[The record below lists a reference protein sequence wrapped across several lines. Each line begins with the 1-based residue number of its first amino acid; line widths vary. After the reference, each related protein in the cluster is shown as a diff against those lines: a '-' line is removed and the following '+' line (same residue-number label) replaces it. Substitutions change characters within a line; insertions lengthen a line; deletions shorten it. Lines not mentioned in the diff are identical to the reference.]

1 MKVSIIIPTKNNA
14 DILERCLESIHNLD
28 YPKDE
33 VEVIIVDG
41 HSTDGTVEIAKKYRC
56 RVVYE
61 DVGTIGGA
69 RNIGVEHSRGD
80 YIVIVFTD
88 ADCVADRDWL
98 KNLIREFKDESVA
111 SVGGPNITPRDDTE
125 FAKRVGVVLEFL
137 SKPGPRYVF
146 SADKIVEIHHN
157 PTCNSAYRKAILQEV
172 GGFNPRLI
180 TCDDEELDYRIRKRG
195 YKILFT
201 PYAKVYHYKRPTW
214 KRFAKMAWNYGVGRR
229 QVIKHERNMGKGAAI
244 QSLFKRVREEVADII
259 VTLDADGRHDPNEI
273 PLLINTMI
281 ETGADIVIRSRFL
294 SKETMNK
301 VPTSRRVGNKILN
314 IVTSVK
320 DVIDTQS
327 GFRAHSRRVIES
339 IRPTEMGFAVDS
351 EILYKTSELGLKI
364 VEVPVGVE
372 YRVPRASKRGPVL
385 HALDVLLGMVKTP
398 LHETSIALLWPARC
412 NLFSDSFDIRINTYS
427 PV

>member
-41 HSTDGTVEIAKKYRC
+41 HSTDGTVEVAKKYGC

-80 YIVIVFTD
+80 YIVFTD

-201 PYAKVYHYKRPTW
+201 PYAKVYHYRRPTW
-214 KRFAKMAWNYGVGRR
+214 KRFAKMAWNYGIGRG
-229 QVIKHERNMGKGAAI
+229 QTIKLHKEMARWYYCAPSALI
-244 QSLFKRVREEVADII
+244 
-259 VTLDADGRHDPNEI
+259 
-273 PLLINTMI
+273 LLITLLF
-281 ETGADIVIRSRFL
+281 TL
-294 SKETMNK
+294 SL
-301 VPTSRRVGNKILN
+301 I
-314 IVTSVK
+314 
-320 DVIDTQS
+320 
-327 GFRAHSRRVIES
+327 
-339 IRPTEMGFAVDS
+339 
-351 EILYKTSELGLKI
+351 
-364 VEVPVGVE
+364 VPVFSLIAFSLLIAGGIGIGLIGL
-372 YRVPRASKRGPVL
+372 YLAFKTKCKDFTTYSLLIMIWFWGYG
-385 HALDVLLGMVKTP
+385 LGM
-398 LHETSIALLWPARC
+398 LRGLLKAAR
-412 NLFSDSFDIRINTYS
+412 
-427 PV
+427 

>member
-41 HSTDGTVEIAKKYRC
+41 HSTDGTVEVAKKYGC

-80 YIVIVFTD
+80 YIVFTD

-137 SKPGPRYVF
+137 SKPGPRYAF

-214 KRFAKMAWNYGVGRR
+214 KRFAKMAWNYGIGRG
-229 QVIKHERNMGKGAAI
+229 QTIKLHKEMARWYYCAPSALI
-244 QSLFKRVREEVADII
+244 
-259 VTLDADGRHDPNEI
+259 
-273 PLLINTMI
+273 LLITLLF
-281 ETGADIVIRSRFL
+281 TL
-294 SKETMNK
+294 SL
-301 VPTSRRVGNKILN
+301 I
-314 IVTSVK
+314 
-320 DVIDTQS
+320 
-327 GFRAHSRRVIES
+327 
-339 IRPTEMGFAVDS
+339 
-351 EILYKTSELGLKI
+351 
-364 VEVPVGVE
+364 VPVFSLIAFSLLIAGGIGIGLIGL
-372 YRVPRASKRGPVL
+372 YLAFKTKCKDFTTYSLLIMIWFWGYG
-385 HALDVLLGMVKTP
+385 LGM
-398 LHETSIALLWPARC
+398 LRGLLKAAR
-412 NLFSDSFDIRINTYS
+412 
-427 PV
+427 